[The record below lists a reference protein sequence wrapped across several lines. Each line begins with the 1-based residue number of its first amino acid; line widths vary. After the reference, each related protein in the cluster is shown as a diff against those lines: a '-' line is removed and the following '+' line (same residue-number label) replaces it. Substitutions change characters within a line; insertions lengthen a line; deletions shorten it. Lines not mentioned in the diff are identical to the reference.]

1 MQACLEAQGLEWS
14 WPGADAPVFSDVEL
28 FLPEGFS
35 GLVGPNGC
43 GKSLLL
49 SLLAGSRPLQK
60 GLVRRH
66 GRLGWLS
73 QDAAERR
80 EGNLAQALGFG
91 PQWESWQRLQQGT
104 AFPEDIA
111 QLEDCWDLPERLA
124 EAMGRIGLDLDP
136 GRELASLSGGERVR
150 IGLAALWLERPRILL
165 LDEPTNHLDR
175 PSRELLRQ
183 FLSKWDGAV
192 LAASHDRALLK
203 DCDCIYELSGRLRT
217 WGGGWQAFREGRDHE
232 QETLRQRQDEAR
244 KALKDVRQ
252 KRQEAMERQAKR
264 QVQGKRQ
271 AQSGGMPK
279 IIAGMLQRSGE
290 ATASRLR
297 GIHDLRLEKAQ
308 EQAAATS
315 LRRSHGLFLDLTLP
329 FSSKGVVSLEGF
341 SPFPNGTPLWR
352 TPMDLE
358 LRAPARIGLVGR
370 NGSGKSL
377 LLRSLAGEALP
388 TLGKMRTQGRV
399 QLLDQEL
406 RLLGLQGSAREALTR
421 FSPPELPASKVNIR
435 LGRLRLR
442 GAHADIPISGLSG
455 GERLR
460 LTLACLLSGVAIP
473 DVLLLDEPT
482 NHLDLESVETLVE
495 ALSGWHGL
503 LIVAS
508 HDEALLDD
516 LGTQQRIDLDERR

>member
-28 FLPEGFS
+28 LLPEGFS

-66 GRLGWLS
+66 GSLGWLS
-73 QDAAERR
+73 QDVAERH
-80 EGNLAQALGFG
+80 EGILAQALGYG
-91 PQWESWQRLQQGT
+91 PQWKSWEHVQRGAAL
-104 AFPEDIA
+104 PEDLTR
-111 QLEDCWDLPERLA
+111 LEECWDLPERLA
-124 EAMGRIGLDLDP
+124 EAMGRVGLDLDP
-136 GRELASLSGGERVR
+136 GRDLASLSGGERVR
-150 IGLAALWLERPRILL
+150 IGIAALWLERPRILL
-165 LDEPTNHLDR
+165 MDEPTNHLDS

-183 FLSKWDGAV
+183 FMSKWDGAV
-192 LAASHDRALLK
+192 LVASHDRTLLK
-203 DCDCIYELSGRLRT
+203 DCDRIYELSGQLRT
-217 WGGGWQAFREGRDHE
+217 WGGGWLAFRKGHDNE
-232 QETLRQRQDEAR
+232 QEVLQQRQDEAR
-244 KALKDVRQ
+244 KALKSARQ

-264 QVQGKRQ
+264 QAHGKLQ
-271 AQSGGMPK
+271 AQSGSMPK
-279 IIAGMLQRSGE
+279 VIAGMLQRNGE

-297 GIHDLRLEKAQ
+297 GIHDMRLEKAQ
-308 EQAAATS
+308 EQVAATS

-329 FSSKGVVSLEGF
+329 SSSKGVVSLEGF
-341 SPFPNGTPLWR
+341 SPAPSGAPLWR
-352 TPMDLE
+352 TLMDLE
-358 LRAPARIGLVGR
+358 LHAPARVGLVGR

-377 LLRSLAGEALP
+377 LLRSLAGETLP
-388 TLGKMRTQGRV
+388 TLGKVRTQGNV

-406 RLLGLQGSAREALTR
+406 RFLGIQGNAREALTR
-421 FSPPELPASKVNIR
+421 FSPPELPASEVSTR

-442 GAHADIPISGLSG
+442 GAHADVPISALSG

-460 LTLACLLSGVAIP
+460 LTLACLLSGAAIP

-482 NHLDLESVETLVE
+482 NHLDLESVATLVE

-508 HDEALLDD
+508 HDEPLLDD
-516 LGTQQRIDLDERR
+516 LGTLERIDLDGR

>member
-80 EGNLAQALGFG
+80 EGSLAQALGFG
-91 PQWESWQRLQQGT
+91 PQWEAWQRLQQG
-104 AFPEDIA
+104 AAVPEDIA
-111 QLEDCWDLPERLA
+111 RLEDCWDLPERLA
-124 EAMGRIGLDLDP
+124 EAMGRVGLDLDP
-136 GRELASLSGGERVR
+136 GRNLASLSGGERVR

-203 DCDCIYELSGRLRT
+203 DCDRVHELSGRLRT
-217 WGGGWQAFREGRDHE
+217 WGGGWQAFREGHDHE

-252 KRQEAMERQAKR
+252 KRQKAMERQTKR
-264 QVQGKRQ
+264 QAQGKRQ
-271 AQSGGMPK
+271 SQSGGMPK

-297 GIHDLRLEKAQ
+297 GIYDLRLEKAQ

-341 SPFPNGTPLWR
+341 SPAPNGTSLWR
-352 TPMDLE
+352 TPLDLE

-421 FSPPELPASKVNIR
+421 FSPPELPASEVNTR

-442 GAHADIPISGLSG
+442 GVHADVPISGLSG

-460 LTLACLLSGVAIP
+460 LTLACLLSGAALP

-482 NHLDLESVETLVE
+482 NHLDLESIETLIE

-503 LIVAS
+503 LVVAS

-516 LGTQQRIDLDERR
+516 LEASKRIDLDERR

>member
-28 FLPEGFS
+28 SLPEGFS

-49 SLLAGSRPLQK
+49 SLLSGNRPLQK
-60 GLVRRH
+60 GRVQRH
-66 GRLGWLS
+66 GSLGWLC

-91 PQWESWQRLQQGT
+91 PQWESWQRLQWGT
-104 AFPEDIA
+104 AVPEDLA
-111 QLEDCWDLPERLA
+111 RLEDCWNLPERLT
-124 EAMGRIGLDLDP
+124 EAMGKVGLEIDP
-136 GRELASLSGGERVR
+136 GRNLASLSGGERVR

-175 PSRELLRQ
+175 PSRSLLRQ
-183 FLSKWDGAV
+183 FLSQWDGAV
-192 LAASHDRALLK
+192 LAASHDRMLLK
-203 DCDCIYELSGRLRT
+203 DCDRIYELSGRLRA

-232 QETLRQRQDEAR
+232 QEVLQQRQDDAR
-244 KALKDVRQ
+244 KTLKDVQ
-252 KRQEAMERQAKR
+252 KRRQEAMERQAKR
-264 QVQGKRQ
+264 QMQGKRQ

-279 IIAGMLQRSGE
+279 IVAGMLQRNGE

-308 EQAAATS
+308 EQVAASS

-329 FSSKGVVSLEGF
+329 SSSKGVVSLEDF
-341 SPFPNGTPLWR
+341 TPAPNGAPLWR
-352 TPMDLE
+352 KPLDLE
-358 LRAPARIGLVGR
+358 LHAPTRIGLVGR

-377 LLRSLAGEALP
+377 LLRSLAGEPLP
-388 TLGKMRTQGRV
+388 TLGTMRTQGRV

-406 RLLGLQGSAREALTR
+406 RFLGTLGSAREALTR
-421 FSPPELPASKVNIR
+421 FSPPELPASEVNTR

-442 GAHADIPISGLSG
+442 GIHADVPISGLSG

-460 LTLACLLSGVAIP
+460 LTLACLLSGAALP

-482 NHLDLESVETLVE
+482 NHLDLESVATLVE

-508 HDEALLDD
+508 HDESLLDD
-516 LGTQQRIDLDERR
+516 LEARERIDLDERN